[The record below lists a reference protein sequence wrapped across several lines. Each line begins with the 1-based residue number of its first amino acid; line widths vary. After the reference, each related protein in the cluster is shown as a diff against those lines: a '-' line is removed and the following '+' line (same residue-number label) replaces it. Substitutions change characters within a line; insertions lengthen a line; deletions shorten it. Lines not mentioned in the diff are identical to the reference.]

1 MKELRDYQIELS
13 AKGSIILKD
22 FNIVYLAFEVRT
34 GKTATALEIANL
46 GGYKNVLFLTKKK
59 AISSIENDYKDF
71 GYKFNLTVIND
82 ESMHMVKGDFDLVI
96 HDEHHRFGSFPKPG
110 VLTKTFKER
119 FSKLPMIFLSGTPAA
134 ESGSQWYHQFWV
146 SDYSPFKDYSSFY
159 KWSKDF
165 VDVKKRQLPHGII
178 NDYTKAKTDQILE
191 IVNQYVISYT
201 QKKAG
206 FTTSV
211 NQHVI
216 KCEMKP
222 ITYNLANR
230 LIKDKVITGNG
241 EVILADTAVKM
252 QSKLLQIYSG
262 TIIFETKNAMVIDD
276 SKAILVKETFKG
288 KKIAMFYFFKHEYKM
303 LKSVF
308 GDDLTNDLTEFNN
321 SDKHIALQQVSGA
334 EGISLKA
341 ADVLVF
347 INWGFSCVKYLQAI
361 DRLTTIERKTND
373 VFFVM
378 ANNGIEEKV
387 YSALQNKKDY
397 SSIIFKRDYYGKQV
411 SKQSYLRV

>member
-1 MKELRDYQIELS
+1 MTKKLRDYQIEG
-13 AKGSIILKD
+13 AKKGLHLIQNLK
-22 FNIVYLAFEVRT
+22 ICYLAFEVRC
-34 GKTATALEIANL
+34 GKTATALEIARL
-46 GGYKNVLFLTKKK
+46 GNYQNVLFLTKKK

-71 GYKFNLTVIND
+71 GYQFNLTVIND
-82 ESMHMVKGDFDLVI
+82 ESMHMATADYDLVI

-178 NDYTKAKTDQILE
+178 NDYTNAKTDQILE

-230 LIKDKVITGNG
+230 LIRDKVITGNG

-397 SSIIFKRDYYGKQV
+397 SSIIFKRDFKI
-411 SKQSYLRV
+411 KN